1 MRRPTAIAIA
11 FRPLPWR
18 RVRLGAL
25 FCALMLVGIASTRA
39 QAETKQST
47 QPKGE
52 KAQGAKGEGAKA
64 QGEKSQEK
72 PQEKAQGE
80 KGQAGAKAGA
90 KPGDAGQDA
99 RKIAIPTDQRRGRKL
114 FASLSDCLK
123 LGDSANLELGLK
135 RIEEL
140 LAVEDRK
147 IAEAFFEPELFATA
161 GWTNTKSPPRN
172 AFQPSTT
179 SDVYTASL
187 GLRKRFVTGGSLE
200 VAFSPVYVDQRVNSQ
215 FAFPTTVFR
224 GDMTFT
230 LSQPILRGAWW
241 AYNEADIEAAR
252 QERIARAADYE
263 RSRQTLLDQIVA
275 AYYDLVFTRE
285 DYIVRYQSLE
295 LSREQLANTIRKIE
309 LGELAPRD
317 KVADQADVAKKE
329 EELILAENAILDA
342 EDGLKRFILPFREQ
356 REWSFVVVP
365 TEALGDADP
374 ALSVPSLD
382 EAYQTAR
389 RGRSDLFASASRV
402 EAARQRLQKA
412 DKDRLPQLDLSATYR
427 TQAQRENFPAFGAD
441 VWESAFPEYALQLS
455 FTLPLGNLA
464 ARSRHRQARLNLE
477 SAERGRQILLA
488 DIDKEVRAAIRNV
501 ETARK
506 TIAASRESVRLA
518 QSNLEAERIRLG
530 LGDQTQFE
538 VQRRNQEFQDARS
551 RLLRARLDYRIA
563 WFRLLAA
570 LGGLGPDARLPKK

>member
-1 MRRPTAIAIA
+1 M
-11 FRPLPWR
+11 LCVW
-18 RVRLGAL
+18 LLSGAL
-25 FCALMLVGIASTRA
+25 SAKPLLLEGSAAAGLTTSPPQGAKKAPSEQGDKKAPSA
-39 QAETKQST
+39 QGDKKPAAPAKPGQ
-47 QPKGE
+47 GE
-52 KAQGAKGEGAKA
+52 AGAQGAKKAGESPGKA
-64 QGEKSQEK
+64 GKST
-72 PQEKAQGE
+72 
-80 KGQAGAKAGA
+80 GQAAK
-90 KPGDAGQDA
+90 QDA

-114 FASLSDCLK
+114 FVSLGDCLK

-140 LAVEDRK
+140 LAVEDRNV
-147 IAEAFFEPELFATA
+147 AEAFFEPELFATA
-161 GWTNTKSPPRN
+161 GWTNTESPPRN

-179 SDVYTASL
+179 SDVYTASV

-200 VAFSPVYVDQRVNSQ
+200 IAFSPVYVDQRVNSQ
-215 FAFPTTVFR
+215 FAFPSTVFR
-224 GDMTFT
+224 GDTTFT

-285 DYIVRYQSLE
+285 DYVVRFQSLE
-295 LSREQLANTIRKIE
+295 LSREQLANTIRQIE

-342 EDGLKRFILPFREQ
+342 GDVLKRFVLPFREQ

-365 TEALGDADP
+365 TEQLGDSDP
-374 ALSVPSLD
+374 NLAVPSLD
-382 EAYQTAR
+382 EAYRTAR

-427 TQAQRENFPAFGAD
+427 TQAQREDFPAFNAD
-441 VWESAFPEYALQLS
+441 IWEAAFPEYSLQLS

-488 DIDKEVRAAIRNV
+488 DIDKEVRAALRNV

-518 QSNLEAERIRLG
+518 LSNLEAERIRLG

-538 VQRRNQEFQDARS
+538 VQRRNQEHQDARS

-570 LGGLGPDARLPKK
+570 LGGLGPDARLPSK